1 MIKTLRLSSNAPVL
15 TTVSGK
21 RLRLTAPTAIIKEA
35 ASGKPEAALVAS
47 QTERGRL
54 IRRFE
59 GDQNSEEELYHK
71 EPQRV
76 HTGMESFKFGA
87 QPITI
92 AIRADGDWK
101 ILARKVTYDQTEMK
115 KETMSTKSEANL
127 NRPTKT
133 QRVKRQ
139 RTNENFGKR
148 KRTIVGKCDETG
160 RLYKADIYLAETYYP
175 VPVIMT
181 PESLR
186 QASRKSEDKDIY
198 YSSKGEE

>member
-115 KETMSTKSEANL
+115 VSFYMLKHRGV
-127 NRPTKT
+127 RPYDF
-133 QRVKRQ
+133 
-139 RTNENFGKR
+139 E
-148 KRTIVGKCDETG
+148 G
-160 RLYKADIYLAETYYP
+160 RHLSSGGIFRWGTERFPSY
-175 VPVIMT
+175 
-181 PESLR
+181 SLIGPAR
-186 QASRKSEDKDIY
+186 R
-198 YSSKGEE
+198 GR